1 MPTRGKIV
9 TGALLL
15 VYPLAVHL
23 ALVADQV
30 SIASTVLLLVSASCI
45 VATLAGVMG
54 SWRDRSGFL
63 LLFGAVAVFSLL
75 NLMLHTRY
83 ALYLPPILINLA
95 MLAIFA
101 NTLLSGREP
110 LITKFH
116 RLAINHNIDSTTT
129 VYTRRLTWIWACLFA
144 AMALESVVLAVIAP
158 LAVWSLFTN
167 FLNYVFV
174 VTLLVGEYFY
184 RIVRYR
190 DQQHPSLAQFLRN
203 LARVD
208 WMQFS
213 RPK

>member
-1 MPTRGKIV
+1 MPARGRIV
-9 TGALLL
+9 TGVLLL
-15 VYPLAVHL
+15 AYPFAVHL
-23 ALVADQV
+23 ALVFDQV

-45 VATLAGVMG
+45 AAFLAGAMG
-54 SWRDRSGFL
+54 SWRSRSGFL
-63 LLFGAVAVFSLL
+63 LLFGTIAAFSLL
-75 NLMLHTRY
+75 NLIAHTRY

-101 NTLLSGREP
+101 NTLLPGREP

-116 RLAINHNIDSTTT
+116 RLTINHNIDSTVT

-144 AMALESVVLAVIAP
+144 AMALESVVLAVVAP

-190 DQQHPSLAQFLRN
+190 DQPHPSLAQFLRN
-203 LARVD
+203 LTRVD
-208 WMQFS
+208 WMHS
-213 RPK
+213 SHPK